1 MMMSR
6 VNERRNW
13 PRRRVEEE
21 NKQAKLIGR
30 IMIEDQGAIFL
41 YEKHE
46 TSINPPNYVVGYDDV
61 TRYILTKDRFITKTF
76 YPKNK
81 YLIYFEC
88 LGTYHNL

>member
-30 IMIEDQGAIFL
+30 IMMEDQGAIFF
-41 YEKHE
+41 YVKHE
-46 TSINPPNYVVGYDDV
+46 TSINPPNYIV
-61 TRYILTKDRFITKTF
+61 RFVL
-76 YPKNK
+76 NVW
-81 YLIYFEC
+81 
-88 LGTYHNL
+88 